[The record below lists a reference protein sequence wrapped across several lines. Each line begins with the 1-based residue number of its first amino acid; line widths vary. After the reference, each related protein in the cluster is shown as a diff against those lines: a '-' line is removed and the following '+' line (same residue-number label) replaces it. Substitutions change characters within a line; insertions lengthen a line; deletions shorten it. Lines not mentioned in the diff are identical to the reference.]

1 MDFKQMEAFLSVAK
15 LKSFSKAAN
24 AIYLSQP
31 TISSHIASLEKELNV
46 QLFDRTSKEVN
57 LTPAGKCFLNY
68 AVDIINLKNNAVS
81 SLCDFNDNVK
91 GKLYLT
97 ASSTPCNTIIT
108 NLIRKFNNKFPNIQ
122 FMLKEQSS
130 GAIIDDLLNYNY
142 EIGLI
147 GRNIDNDKINCYKL
161 LDDELVVVS
170 SPNLDL
176 AEEISIEDIIS
187 YKFILRDKNSA
198 TRKTFEQALILNN
211 ISLNS
216 LNIICEANNI
226 DTLIQFV
233 KNGLGVSI
241 LSKKLCSEYY
251 GCETFNISRIKGI
264 RLHRELNLIIHSK
277 RTLTPIAK
285 AFFNLCKEEYKF

>member
-97 ASSTPCNTIIT
+97 ASSTPCNTIVT
-108 NLIRKFNNKFPNIQ
+108 DLIRKFNNKFPNIQ

-147 GRNIDNDKINCYKL
+147 GRKVDNDKINCYKL
-161 LDDELVVVS
+161 LDDELVVIS
-170 SPNLDL
+170 SPVFNI
-176 AEEISIEDIIS
+176 AEEIDLKDIIN

-211 ISLNS
+211 IPLNS
-216 LNIICEANNI
+216 LNVICEANNI

-233 KNGLGVSI
+233 RNGLGISI
-241 LSKKLCSEYY
+241 VSKKLYDEYY
-251 GCETFNISRIKGI
+251 DCYKFNISHIKG
-264 RLHRELNLIIHSK
+264 LDLSRELNLIVHSK